1 MRYDASA
8 MTPATDPSER
18 LTRAARQL
26 ATRAIAQAH
35 DASPHRPAVGEQ
47 RWSMTLALPAARI
60 LLGANDETARADL
73 RRSLQALADAATQST
88 DPLPLLTDGVGHTR
102 EVYFPLVLHL
112 HAQALGLLPADTQT
126 ELQMLASAAAPLDAF
141 DDNASHPPPTGQVAA
156 VLWRSLVRA
165 EIGRLTGDAFTS
177 AAALG
182 TIHRIANEPGKDGA
196 LHALGLDD
204 LLDSWTYRE
213 LAGLHALH
221 AAAQGMGD
229 VSLQARCGQIA
240 AFHLGHTQ
248 PDYTTYQPWG
258 LSCFAYDELT
268 VLFAEQ
274 QLHDVATHLSVEGP
288 GGALLPA
295 LLLAEAA
302 AAMQGRLAGLWRTRR
317 FAEDH

>member
-1 MRYDASA
+1 MRYDALT
-8 MTPATDPSER
+8 MTPATDPNPR
-18 LTRAARQL
+18 LAKAARQL
-26 ATRAIAQAH
+26 AHRAVDQAH

-60 LLGANDETARADL
+60 LLGASDAAARADL
-73 RRSLQALADAATQST
+73 RRSLQHLADAAAQST
-88 DPLPLLTDGVGHTR
+88 DVLPLLTDGFGHTR

-112 HAQALGLLPADTQT
+112 HALALGLEAQAAASDLD
-126 ELQMLASAAAPLDAF
+126 LLAAAAAPLAGF
-141 DDNASHPPPTGQVAA
+141 NDDTNHPPPPADTAA

-229 VSLQARCGQIA
+229 LALQARCGQIA
-240 AFHLGHTQ
+240 GFHLGHTQ
-248 PDYTTYQPWG
+248 PDYTTYQPWA
-258 LSCFAYDELT
+258 LSCFAYDEAT

-295 LLLAEAA
+295 LLLAEQVAGMEA
-302 AAMQGRLAGLWRTRR
+302 RLAGLWRARR
-317 FAEDH
+317 IAEDR